1 MDPIYGILIVGV
13 AIPVGFIVVGI
24 WYLITY
30 KSRSKREDE
39 NLVFYILAVFV
50 TVVVAVTGI
59 IDLVDGY
66 YGRAAFKLFLG
77 LIWIIGLRYRQK
89 QQRK

>member
-1 MDPIYGILIVGV
+1 MDPIYILIAGV
-13 AIPVGFIVVGI
+13 AISVGFIVVGI

-30 KSRSKREDE
+30 KSRSKQEDE
-39 NLVFYILAVFV
+39 NLVFSILAVFA

-66 YGRAAFKLFLG
+66 YGWLAFKLFLG
-77 LIWIIGLRYRQK
+77 LIWIISFRYWQK
-89 QQRK
+89 K